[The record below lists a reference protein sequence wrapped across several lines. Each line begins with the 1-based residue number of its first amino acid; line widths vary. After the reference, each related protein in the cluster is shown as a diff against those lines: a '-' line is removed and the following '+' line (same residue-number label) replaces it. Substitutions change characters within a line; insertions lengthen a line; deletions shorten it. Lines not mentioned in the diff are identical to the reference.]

1 MNKNTYITLLFL
13 KIRIKEKQY
22 LNCEV
27 VCKSARKYSWC
38 SLKVREEDSVEKKA
52 ILKIHKVI
60 NFLPT
65 YFFIGPMMVAMTFIL
80 LPGCMVI
87 LSRVP
92 GHSLQ
97 NFSISFV

>member
-52 ILKIHKVI
+52 IL
-60 NFLPT
+60 
-65 YFFIGPMMVAMTFIL
+65 
-80 LPGCMVI
+80 
-87 LSRVP
+87 
-92 GHSLQ
+92 
-97 NFSISFV
+97 